1 METEEE
7 KIERHFANLEELF
20 PDTDPEFLHERAR
33 DLYTDEK
40 LFQEFIVEGFETKAK
55 NFPTRKEYE
64 KRREVRFNSVI
75 YNASH
80 LVVD

>member
-7 KIERHFANLEELF
+7 KVERHFANLEELF

-33 DLYTDEK
+33 ELYSDEK
-40 LFQEFIVEGFETKAK
+40 LFQEFIAEGFETKAK

-64 KRREVRFNSVI
+64 KRREVRISNSEV
-75 YNASH
+75 
-80 LVVD
+80 